1 MSHLNDSSLRKN
13 GKTVYGHLMQIWL
26 AFIKRL
32 IAQQQLFNFNL
43 KIFTDMIRN
52 RFNPHGPFVPLGD
65 IFPFWAKILNVFTL
79 TCYHFCKLLSQPKS
93 RPWFLVLSLDR
104 TTVNKKTKYEKGKNR
119 GPWELSPSWSSVSF
133 SYLFFSS
140 WKSLSAIWEIFN

>member
-1 MSHLNDSSLRKN
+1 MVVTASTSLLNGQNGADEDFNDGWTFFLVTNHQIKCNKVSIFCLSHLNDSSLRKN

-79 TCYHFCKLLSQPKS
+79 TCYHL
-93 RPWFLVLSLDR
+93 
-104 TTVNKKTKYEKGKNR
+104 
-119 GPWELSPSWSSVSF
+119 
-133 SYLFFSS
+133 
-140 WKSLSAIWEIFN
+140 